1 MSGKNIRKFL
11 PFSIACLA
19 VVSINGIGLYAYFV
33 CGARNYPDER
43 LSFLKLGCWWLLYWH
58 LRRLWISFKHPTRL
72 PRDLVVAEL
81 KGAFIGLTRYQ
92 KARKTASPQNR
103 SRDC

>member
-1 MSGKNIRKFL
+1 MSG
-11 PFSIACLA
+11 
-19 VVSINGIGLYAYFV
+19 VSINGIGLYAYFV

-58 LRRLWISFKHPTRL
+58 LRRLWISFKYPTRL

-92 KARKTASPQNR
+92 KARKTAAGIAESFGSQLGRETRGQGESFPTP
-103 SRDC
+103 